1 MLWFYT
7 SKSKSSLLNLNLF
20 LLIFMMMT
28 KTTSAE
34 EQNNFYHKS
43 AGECKNVKIT
53 KFWDD
58 EESVW
63 ASEGRWRESQSKE
76 NTNNWVMR
84 GFLFL
89 SVFHFLFWNTEWRVK
104 ERKRRKTKRKQGN
117 WKIEWEISISAV
129 CFFCMNAAEAVS
141 RSSRH
146 VIVHLKTHQ
155 MSLEKSLQSPKNL
168 THTVIT

>member
-7 SKSKSSLLNLNLF
+7 SKSKSSLLNLNLI

-43 AGECKNVKIT
+43 AGKCKNVKIT

-76 NTNNWVMR
+76 NTNNWMMR

-89 SVFHFLFWNTEWRVK
+89 SVFHFLFWNTEWQ
-104 ERKRRKTKRKQGN
+104 EWKRGRDGKQRGSREIGKLSGKLASQLFASSAWMLQKLSVDPVDMWLYTLKHTRCL
-117 WKIEWEISISAV
+117 WKNH
-129 CFFCMNAAEAVS
+129 FNP
-141 RSSRH
+141 
-146 VIVHLKTHQ
+146 LKT
-155 MSLEKSLQSPKNL
+155 
-168 THTVIT
+168 